1 MAKELP
7 YFQFEPAE
15 YLTKD
20 VSFCSLQAQGLFINI
35 CSYYWQRNCDITKE
49 QVLKRLN
56 YPTELEE
63 LFNEGIIDIENNKI
77 VIKFLDN
84 QMVNATK
91 TSVKNS
97 KNGSLGGRPK
107 KPNESQTEPKLNPNE
122 SQTKGIREDK
132 IIKEE
137 IIKKNIE
144 DRKAD
149 FKKSFTPFL
158 LKFDRTDLN
167 DFFKY
172 WTEHGLNDKK
182 MRFEKEKSFGIER
195 RLETWI
201 KNKEKFAVNDKKE
214 KKQTGA
220 EAFKNLVYGSVSNL

>member
-1 MAKELP
+1 MCIL
-7 YFQFEPAE
+7 
-15 YLTKD
+15 L
-20 VSFCSLQAQGLFINI
+20 
-35 CSYYWQRNCDITKE
+35 QRNCDITQE

-56 YPTELEE
+56 YPTELNE
-63 LFNEGIIDIENNKI
+63 LFSEGVIDIENNKI

-97 KNGSLGGRPK
+97 KNGSLGGAKIGNQNASKENKTSQIQPK
-107 KPNESQTEPKLNPNE
+107 NEPKT
-122 SQTKGIREDK
+122 SQKQGIREDK

-144 DRKAD
+144 DRKAE
-149 FKKSFTPFL
+149 FKNSFTPFL
-158 LKFDRTDLN
+158 ANFDRTDLN
-167 DFFKY
+167 EFFKY
-172 WTEHGLNDKK
+172 WTEHGINDKK

-195 RLETWI
+195 RLGTWI

-220 EAFKNLVYGSVSNL
+220 EAFKKLVYGSATNL